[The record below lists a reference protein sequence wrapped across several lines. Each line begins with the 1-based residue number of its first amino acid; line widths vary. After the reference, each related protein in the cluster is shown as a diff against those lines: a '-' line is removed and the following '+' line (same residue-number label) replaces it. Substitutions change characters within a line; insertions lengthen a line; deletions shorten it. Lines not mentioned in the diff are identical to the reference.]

1 MAYDVT
7 LDTANQLI
15 SLIDVK
21 DVIGID
27 QAENA
32 NNEKLERMI
41 NAASWFCNNYTHRK
55 LKSRALTEYYSG
67 DGTNTLLTNEYPITV
82 LTSIYDDLARAYG
95 ADTLIDS
102 GDLVIVPDGLAYSI
116 VYDGGAFLPGVRN
129 LKVTYTAGYVTIPYD
144 LQEAALE
151 LCAFYWDNFESKL
164 FGKVAITLAD
174 GSIRQETTNIPRSVL
189 KILDLY
195 KRKW

>member
-1 MAYDVT
+1 MAYSVIMDVVNRLVI
-7 LDTANQLI
+7 LD
-15 SLIDVK
+15 DVK

-27 QAENA
+27 QAESA
-32 NNEKLERMI
+32 HDEKLERMI

-55 LKSRALTEYYSG
+55 LKSRALTEYYNG

-82 LTSIYDDLARAYG
+82 LTSVYDDLARAYG

-102 GDLVIVPDGLAYSI
+102 GDLVIVPDDLAYSI
-116 VYDGGAFLPGVRN
+116 VYDGGAFLPGLRN
-129 LKVTYTAGYVTIPYD
+129 LKVTYTAGYTTVPWD

-151 LCAFYWDNFESKL
+151 LCAFYWDNFENKL
-164 FGKVAITLAD
+164 FGKMSVTLAD
-174 GSIRQETTNIPRSVL
+174 GSVHMETTKIPASVL
-189 KILDLY
+189 RILDLY